1 MGLGSAMNRAAK
13 FGGLALLLLTGCS
26 RLSAQTTTPMWHRKA
41 AGTTP
46 GVPTF
51 KVNVNLVLVEV
62 GVHDEHGRAVG
73 NLRQEDFHVFE
84 DGAEQQITAFSHE
97 ELPLAVALVI
107 DNSSSI
113 SAALEELRAG
123 ALDTLALL
131 KRDDQVAIFS
141 FGEKPEMVEGLTSDH
156 EALSVDLWALS
167 PYGGTAI
174 DDALYDAALY
184 LGRAA
189 RDRRR
194 AVILVSD
201 NEPSD
206 EQTRDV
212 PQVVRAAQQA
222 GTPIYSVKVGNLQH
236 SRTFFLTHREP
247 RLHDVEKIC
256 RQTGGEM
263 IDTRNGT
270 SVTAAMETI
279 LTWLKQGYTLGYSP
293 TNKRTDGT
301 YRSIEVR
308 LNEPGE
314 AHPRKYSIYTRQG
327 YYAPTAP

>member
-1 MGLGSAMNRAAK
+1 VIKQAAK
-13 FGGLALLLLTGCS
+13 FGALAILLLIVHLG
-26 RLSAQTTTPMWHRKA
+26 LGAQTTSSPSPGKSA
-41 AGTTP
+41 TTR
-46 GVPTF
+46 VPTF
-51 KVNVNLVLVEV
+51 KVDVDLVLVEV

-73 NLRQEDFHVFE
+73 NLKQEDFRVFE
-84 DGAEQQITAFSHE
+84 DGKEQEIRSFSHE

-113 SAALEELRAG
+113 VAALEELRAG

-174 DDALYDAALY
+174 DDALYDASLY
-184 LGRAA
+184 LGRTA

-212 PQVVRAAQQA
+212 PQVVRAAQQS
-222 GTPIYSVKVGNLQH
+222 GTPIYSVRVGYLQH
-236 SRTFFLTHREP
+236 SRTFFLTHPES

-256 RQTGGEM
+256 KQTGGEM
-263 IDTRNGT
+263 IDTRSGI

-279 LTWLKQGYTLGYSP
+279 ITWLKQGYTLGYSP
-293 TNKRTDGT
+293 TNKRLDGT
-301 YRSIEVR
+301 YRTIQVR
-308 LNEPGE
+308 LADPGAAR
-314 AHPRKYSIYTRQG
+314 AHKYTIYARQG
-327 YYAPTAP
+327 YYAPIGQ

>member
-1 MGLGSAMNRAAK
+1 MG
-13 FGGLALLLLTGCS
+13 
-26 RLSAQTTTPMWHRKA
+26 AQTSAPLSQSKSSA
-41 AGTTP
+41 ASAGAA
-46 GVPTF
+46 TF
-51 KVNVNLVLVEV
+51 KVDVDMVLVEA

-73 NLRQEDFHVFE
+73 NLKQEDFHVFE
-84 DGAEQQITAFSHE
+84 NGKEQEIRAFSHE
-97 ELPLAVALVI
+97 ELPLAIALVI

-113 SAALEELRAG
+113 VAALEELRAG

-184 LGRAA
+184 LGRTAP
-189 RDRRR
+189 DRRR

-212 PQVVRAAQQA
+212 PQVVRAAQQS
-222 GTPIYSVKVGNLQH
+222 GTPIYSVRVGYLQH
-236 SRTFFLTHREP
+236 SRTFFLTHPEP

-256 RQTGGEM
+256 RETGGEM

-293 TNKRTDGT
+293 TNKRQDGT
-301 YRSIEVR
+301 YRTIEVR
-308 LNEPGE
+308 LNNRNDAR
-314 AHPRKYSIYTRQG
+314 AHKYTIYAREG
-327 YYAPTAP
+327 YYATAGQ

>member
-1 MGLGSAMNRAAK
+1 MNQAAK
-13 FGGLALLLLTGCS
+13 FGSLAFLLLTVCS
-26 RLSAQTTTPMWHRKA
+26 RLGAQATAPPSRGKAVATPPSVA
-41 AGTTP
+41 
-46 GVPTF
+46 TF
-51 KVNVNLVLVEV
+51 KVDVDLVLVEV

-73 NLRQEDFHVFE
+73 ILKQGDFHVFE
-84 DGAEQQITAFSHE
+84 DGEEQQIRAFSHE
-97 ELPLAVALVI
+97 ELPLAVALVV

-113 SAALEELRAG
+113 MAALEELRAG

-131 KRDDQVAIFS
+131 KPDDQVAIFS

-167 PYGGTAI
+167 PYGGTALN
-174 DDALYDAALY
+174 DALYDAALY
-184 LGRAA
+184 LGRTAPE
-189 RDRRR
+189 RRR

-206 EQTRDV
+206 EETRDV
-212 PQVVRAAQQA
+212 PQVVRAAQQS
-222 GTPIYSVKVGNLQH
+222 GTPIYSVKVGYLQH
-236 SRTFFLTHREP
+236 SKTFFLSHSEP

-270 SVTAAMETI
+270 TVSDAMQTI
-279 LTWLKQGYTLGYSP
+279 LNWLKQGYTLGYYP
-293 TNKRTDGT
+293 TNKRQDGT
-301 YRSIEVR
+301 YRTIQVR
-308 LNEPGE
+308 LTEHGG
-314 AHPRKYSIYTRQG
+314 AHWHKYSIYARPG

>member
-1 MGLGSAMNRAAK
+1 VAA
-13 FGGLALLLLTGCS
+13 
-26 RLSAQTTTPMWHRKA
+26 TTPSVA
-41 AGTTP
+41 
-46 GVPTF
+46 TF
-51 KVNVNLVLVEV
+51 KVDVDLVLVEV

-73 NLRQEDFHVFE
+73 NLKQQDFRVFE
-84 DGAEQQITAFSHE
+84 DGKEQEISAFSHE

-113 SAALEELRAG
+113 VAALEELRSG

-174 DDALYDAALY
+174 DDAIYDAALY
-184 LGRAA
+184 LGRTA

-212 PQVVRAAQQA
+212 PQVVRAAQQS
-222 GTPIYSVKVGNLQH
+222 GTPIYSVRVGFLQH
-236 SRTFFLTHREP
+236 SKTFFLSHSEP
-247 RLHDVEKIC
+247 RIHDVEKIC

-270 SVTAAMETI
+270 SVSDAMQTI
-279 LTWLKQGYTLGYSP
+279 LTWLKQGYTLGYYPS
-293 TNKRTDGT
+293 NKRQDET
-301 YRSIEVR
+301 YRSIQVR
-308 LNEPGE
+308 LNEHGD
-314 AHPRKYSIYTRQG
+314 AHWHRYSIYARPG
-327 YYAPTAP
+327 YYAPTAQ